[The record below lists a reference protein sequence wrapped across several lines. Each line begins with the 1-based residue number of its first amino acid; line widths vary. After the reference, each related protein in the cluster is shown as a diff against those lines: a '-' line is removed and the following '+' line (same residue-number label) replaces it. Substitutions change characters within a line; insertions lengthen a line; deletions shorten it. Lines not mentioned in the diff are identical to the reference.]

1 MPLSSKDSTYLLF
14 LWGMLGTLFVLGS
27 PFINIYGF
35 AVFFI
40 SIIWS
45 LLRHRIIPLNI
56 PFIVLFGP
64 FVTFKLGGF
73 TLTLADLYLAS
84 AFGLIVILNK
94 SSHIKVGSQ
103 SLSYLIYPL
112 LLLIIISVG
121 FSYDY
126 SSSLLALIQ
135 LSFIYICYLVT
146 LNFINKNQIHLVLKA
161 WLQAVSLA
169 SLFALYFFING
180 QYMIEVFD
188 GMNQTRSLE
197 DASYFWR
204 LTYIYTGFH
213 YLVGISLIAVTFM
226 LFKVDY
232 FYMFIIKFLIFLFLL
247 MISILVN
254 IKTTIF
260 IFFAIGFYY
269 FLRILLKSSL
279 TVLLTTALMLSLI
292 ILGVLTTLYFSLGE
306 VQFEFLINRF
316 TSFDSLSARFVIY
329 INVLEFMSNNLQTFL
344 TGIGPG
350 ITTRFSDSYILQQI
364 YIGESGY
371 SEGAIDSSYFTFM
384 LEYGLIF
391 ILLISYIV
399 VEAVYKL
406 GKLINWQKPSN
417 QMLIQAILIFS
428 ILIALTQLVGISKSA
443 WIFPQV
449 LALAHIAIGS
459 KTNKKYQQGNS
470 FEVQK

>member
-1 MPLSSKDSTYLLF
+1 MPLSNKDSTYLLF

-64 FVTFKLGGF
+64 FVNFKLGGLS
-73 TLTLADLYLAS
+73 LTLADLYLAS
-84 AFGLIVILNK
+84 AFGLIIILNK
-94 SSHIKVGSQ
+94 FSQLKIGSQ

-121 FSYDY
+121 FSFDY

-146 LNFINKNQIHLVLKA
+146 LNFINKNEIHLVLKA
-161 WLQAVSLA
+161 WLKAVSLA

-188 GMNQTRSLE
+188 GMNETRSPE
-197 DASYFWR
+197 DASYFLR

-213 YLVGISLIAVTFM
+213 YLVGISLMAITLM
-226 LFKVDY
+226 LFKVDS

-247 MISILVN
+247 VIALLVN

-260 IFFAIGFYY
+260 IFFALGFY
-269 FLRILLKSSL
+269 FFSRILFKSSL
-279 TVLLTTALMLSLI
+279 TLFFSTAIMLPLI
-292 ILGVLTTLYFSLGE
+292 FVGFLTTLYLTLGE
-306 VQFEFLINRF
+306 VQYEFLINRF
-316 TSFDSLSARFVIY
+316 TSFGSLSTRFLIY
-329 INVLEFMSNNLQTFL
+329 INVLDFMSNDLQTFL
-344 TGIGPG
+344 IGIGPG
-350 ITTRFSDSYILQQI
+350 ITTRFPDSYLLQQI

-391 ILLISYIV
+391 ILLIIYIV
-399 VEAVYKL
+399 IEAILKL
-406 GKLINWQKPSN
+406 RKLINWQNPSN
-417 QMLIQAILIFS
+417 EMIIQAILAFS
-428 ILIALTQLVGISKSA
+428 MLIALTQLVGISKSA

-449 LALAHIAIGS
+449 LALAHIAIGIKS
-459 KTNKKYQQGNS
+459 NKKY
-470 FEVQK
+470 

>member
-1 MPLSSKDSTYLLF
+1 MPLSDKDSTYLLF
-14 LWGMLGTLFVLGS
+14 LWGTLGALFVLGS

-45 LLRHRIIPLNI
+45 LLRYRIIPLTI
-56 PFIVLFGP
+56 PFTVLFGP

-73 TLTLADLYLAS
+73 ALTLADLYLAS
-84 AFGLIVILNK
+84 AFGLILILNK
-94 SSHIKVGSQ
+94 SSQLKIGSQ

-112 LLLIIISVG
+112 ILLIIISVG
-121 FSYDY
+121 FSFDY

-146 LNFINKNQIHLVLKA
+146 LNFINKNEIHLVLKA
-161 WLQAVSLA
+161 WLKAVSLA

-188 GMNQTRSLE
+188 GMNETRSLE

-213 YLVGISLIAVTFM
+213 YLVGISLMAITLM
-226 LFKVDY
+226 LFKVDS
-232 FYMFIIKFLIFLFLL
+232 FYMFIMKFLIFLFLL
-247 MISILVN
+247 MIAFLVN

-260 IFFAIGFYY
+260 IFFALGFY
-269 FLRILLKSSL
+269 FFFRILFKSSL
-279 TVLLTTALMLSLI
+279 TLFFSTAIMLPLI
-292 ILGVLTTLYFSLGE
+292 FVGFLTTLYLTLGE

-316 TSFDSLSARFVIY
+316 TSFESLSARFVIY

-391 ILLISYIV
+391 IILISYVV

-406 GKLINWQKPSN
+406 RKLINWQNPSN
-417 QMLIQAILIFS
+417 EMIIQAILAFS
-428 ILIALTQLVGISKSA
+428 ILIAATQLVGISKSA

-449 LALAHIAIGS
+449 LALAHIAIGIKS
-459 KTNKKYQQGNS
+459 NKKC
-470 FEVQK
+470 

>member
-1 MPLSSKDSTYLLF
+1 MPLSKKDSTYLLF
-14 LWGMLGTLFVLGS
+14 LWGTLGALFVLGS

-45 LLRHRIIPLNI
+45 LLRYRIIPLTI
-56 PFIVLFGP
+56 PFTVLFGP

-84 AFGLIVILNK
+84 AFGLILILNK
-94 SSHIKVGSQ
+94 SSQLKMGSQ

-121 FSYDY
+121 FSHDY

-146 LNFINKNQIHLVLKA
+146 LNFISKNQIHLVLNA
-161 WLQAVSLA
+161 WLKAVSLA

-188 GMNQTRSLE
+188 GMNETRSLE

-213 YLVGISLIAVTFM
+213 YLVGISLITITLM
-226 LFKVDY
+226 LFKVDS

-247 MISILVN
+247 MIAILVN

-260 IFFAIGFYY
+260 IFFALGFY
-269 FLRILLKSSL
+269 FFFRILFKSSL
-279 TVLLTTALMLSLI
+279 TLFFTTAIMLPLI
-292 ILGVLTTLYFSLGE
+292 FVGFLTTLYLTLGE
-306 VQFEFLINRF
+306 VQYEFLVNRF
-316 TSFDSLSARFVIY
+316 TSFGSLSARFEIY
-329 INVLEFMSNNLQTFL
+329 INVLEFMSNDLLTFI

-350 ITTRFSDSYILQQI
+350 VTTRFSDSYILQQI
-364 YIGESGY
+364 FEGSSGY

-384 LEYGLIF
+384 LEYGVIF
-391 ILLISYIV
+391 IILISYIV
-399 VEAVYKL
+399 IEAVFKL
-406 GKLINWQKPSN
+406 GKLINWQNPSN
-417 QMLIQAILIFS
+417 EMIIQAILAFS
-428 ILIALTQLVGISKSA
+428 ILIAATQLVGISKSA

-449 LALAHIAIGS
+449 LALAHIAIGIKS
-459 KTNKKYQQGNS
+459 NKKC
-470 FEVQK
+470 